1 MTITGLKD
9 CRYAWTLLANYW
21 SSRRILRGAYCMS
34 CLGVFRE
41 NNTQRKRR
49 EIRVNKGGGVETVKE
64 MLVIDKH
71 LLSVHTYSALTYSF
85 KAR

>member
-1 MTITGLKD
+1 
-9 CRYAWTLLANYW
+9 
-21 SSRRILRGAYCMS
+21 MS